1 MSLNTPLSV
10 LKKYWG
16 YNKFRPKQ
24 EAIIQSVLEG
34 NDTLGLLPTGGGKS
48 ICFQLSGLL
57 LKGITLVITPLVAL
71 MKDQVENLK
80 KRNITAEY
88 LHSGLNFTMLD
99 RILEDCIEGKIKFLY
114 LAPERIQ
121 SELFTR
127 RIEKIQVAQIVV
139 DEAHCISTW
148 GHDFRPSYLKISSL
162 RPIFPQVPF
171 LALTATAT
179 PKVVSEI
186 QKKLNFR
193 QENVFKNS
201 FMRSNLTFKVVNTSN
216 KLYSLKASLE
226 KRVNESAIVYVRS
239 RRETVD
245 IVEYLNNYGIKSNF
259 YHAGLTVEE
268 KAKKEKNWKTD
279 ETPIMVSTNAFG
291 MGIDKPDVR
300 LVIHYDIP
308 DSMEAYYQE
317 AGRAGRDQEPA
328 DCILLYNEAYDFETV
343 KKRFAQNYPKRKEYK
358 KIITLLFN
366 YTQTAIGEQ
375 PVQTFE
381 IELDHFKKKLGL
393 SLSKIHHTLDFLNR
407 EAIIIYKKD
416 TRKSLLKINAQPKN
430 IVNYPLLNTI
440 ARTYPGVFSE
450 LKIIDENYLAKQHR
464 VSGKKIVK
472 ALKIYTVQKTI
483 NYYPSNTHQII
494 FLTPRDDKHIKNR
507 LWKKFEEYL
516 FHKAQIQRE
525 MFLYIENKQC
535 RMTQILK
542 YFGG

>member
-16 YNKFRPKQ
+16 YNSFRPKQ

-48 ICFQLSGLL
+48 ICFQVSGLL

-99 RILEDCIEGKIKFLY
+99 RILEDCIKGKIKFLY

-127 RIEKIQVAQIVV
+127 RIEKMKVTQIVV

-162 RPIFPQVPF
+162 RPVFPRVPF

-201 FMRSNLTFKVVNTSN
+201 FMRSNLTFKVMNTSN
-216 KLYSLKASLE
+216 KLYSLKALLE
-226 KRVNESAIVYVRS
+226 KKVNESAIVYVRS
-239 RRETVD
+239 RRGTVD

-343 KKRFAQNYPKRKEYK
+343 KKRFAQNYPIRKEYK

-407 EAIIIYKKD
+407 EGVIIYKKD
-416 TRKSLLKINAQPKN
+416 TRKSVLKINAQPKN
-430 IVNYPLLNTI
+430 IVNYPLLNTV

-450 LKIIDENYLAKQHR
+450 LKIIDENYLAKQHQ
-464 VSGKKIVK
+464 VSSKKIIK

-483 NYYPSNTHQII
+483 NYYPSNTHQVN

-516 FHKAQIQRE
+516 SHKVQIQRE
-525 MFLYIENKQC
+525 MFLYIENKGS
-535 RMTQILK
+535 RMAQILK
-542 YFGG
+542 YFGE